1 MTKNKQKQVLQC
13 KLNTNYVG
21 TTSKPQGLGTNLRG
35 IKRRNVQK
43 TNEVITK
50 IFQAGLETAVRSNS
64 EITHISNHSS
74 F

>member
-1 MTKNKQKQVLQC
+1 M
-13 KLNTNYVG
+13 G
-21 TTSKPQGLGTNLRG
+21 TTSKPQGLGANLRG

-50 IFQAGLETAVRSNS
+50 NFQAGLETAVRSNS